1 MVDSQNGGAGSHADG
16 GDPLLAIAGA
26 VRDMWLLG
34 ASAFESVLT
43 QGKSGGGGASV
54 SFEPGIEQM
63 LRAVSA
69 FRDLTGANVGVG
81 TGSGQ
86 PQDAGK
92 PTEIASLVAQ
102 AYVIAAMGGLR
113 YWRKLAQTYG
123 AHQAGILRSLSA
135 SATNPNRSEEERR
148 ALIDEL
154 RAYLREVGDVSLQ
167 EARSFQSELEK
178 LAAEVATAAANPE
191 DSPEYRRR
199 WKAKL

>member
-1 MVDSQNGGAGSHADG
+1 MVDSQNSGTGSQADG

-34 ASAFESVLT
+34 ASAFESILT
-43 QGKSGGGGASV
+43 QGKSGGASV
-54 SFEPGIEQM
+54 SLEPGIEQM
-63 LRAVSA
+63 LRAVS
-69 FRDLTGANVGVG
+69 
-81 TGSGQ
+81 GQ

-92 PTEIASLVAQ
+92 STEIASLVAQ
-102 AYVIAAMGGLR
+102 AYVVAALGGLR
-113 YWRKLAQTYG
+113 YWRKLGQTYG

-167 EARSFQSELEK
+167 EARLFQSELEK
-178 LAAEVATAAANPE
+178 LAAEAATAAGNPE